1 MPNTSV
7 PAAAE
12 GVYKTMTVLTTES
25 LNAQDLVHE
34 CVHLSQLVFMAIED
48 LELNEEMRALSAG
61 IYVIRLKLL
70 DAIQLMGLAK
80 HGQAA

>member
-12 GVYKTMTVLTTES
+12 GVSKTMTVLTTES

-70 DAIQLMGLAK
+70 DA
-80 HGQAA
+80 

>member
-12 GVYKTMTVLTTES
+12 GVSKTMTVLTTES

>member
-1 MPNTSV
+1 MPNKSV

-12 GVYKTMTVLTTES
+12 GVSKTMTVLTTES

-70 DAIQLMGLAK
+70 DAVHLMGLAK

>member
-12 GVYKTMTVLTTES
+12 GVSKTMTVLATES

-70 DAIQLMGLAK
+70 DAVQLMRLAK